1 MRLKDDASLAVP
13 DLASAREGVVML
25 RVIIVSTLA
34 VLRRRKDRAHLLG
47 LRLGS
52 HGGLMLEAVVAMAV
66 FALVGVAVLVGLSTT
81 HTSGATVEGHSI
93 AENLGRNQVEYIFS
107 IPYQDPPSFYPT
119 VVAPIGYGITAA
131 AEEFVQNET
140 AVQKIVVTV
149 DHGGET
155 VLVLETLR
163 AK

>member
-1 MRLKDDASLAVP
+1 
-13 DLASAREGVVML
+13 ML
-25 RVIIVSTLA
+25 WVAIVSMPA
-34 VLRRRKDRAHLLG
+34 VLRHHQARARLCRLG
-47 LRLGS
+47 LGS
-52 HGGLMLEAVVAMAV
+52 RGSLMLEAVVAMSV

-81 HTSGATVEGHSI
+81 HNSGATVEGHSI

-119 VVAPIGYGITAA
+119 VVAPTGYGITAA
-131 AEEFVQNET
+131 AEEYVQNET

-163 AK
+163 AR